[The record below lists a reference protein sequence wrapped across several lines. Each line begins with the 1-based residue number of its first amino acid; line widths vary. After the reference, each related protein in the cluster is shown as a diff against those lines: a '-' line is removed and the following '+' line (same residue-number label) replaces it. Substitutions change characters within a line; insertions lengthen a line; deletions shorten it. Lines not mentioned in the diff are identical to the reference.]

1 MKNRLMFRQWIQ
13 FILSTLLLSF
23 LVSPAFAADDAAEI
37 LKKADEIRNPGS
49 SYFMK
54 VEVKSSGS
62 ENEPSIYEVYLKGN
76 SKTLVKAL
84 APARDKGRNML
95 MIDEDMWAYV
105 PNLKR
110 AVRVSLSQKLSG
122 QTANG
127 DISRTRWSGDYTPK
141 IEKTE
146 DKHWILYL
154 KADKKG
160 LTYDRIRVWVAKKNF
175 RPEKAEYLSLSD
187 KVLKKVEY
195 KGFKGIAGGERPTEI
210 HIQDALNETE
220 KSVITIQ
227 SMEVREHPDSLFNQ
241 NNLK

>member
-1 MKNRLMFRQWIQ
+1 MSFR
-13 FILSTLLLSF
+13 TLFFSLATVIF
-23 LVSPAFAADDAAEI
+23 LTSAQASAEESAAEI
-37 LKKADEIRNPGS
+37 LKKADAIRNPGN

-54 VEVKSSGS
+54 VEVKSTGN
-62 ENEPSIYEVYLKGN
+62 EDEPSIYEVFLKGN

-110 AVRVSLSQKLSG
+110 AVRVSLNQKLSG

-127 DISRTRWSGDYTPK
+127 DISRTRWTGDYTPT
-141 IEKTE
+141 IESSDAKYW
-146 DKHWILYL
+146 KLYL

-160 LTYDRIRVWVAKKNF
+160 LTYDRIRVWVQKKTYK
-175 RPEKAEYLSLSD
+175 PEKAEYLSLSD

-195 KGFKGIAGGERPTEI
+195 KGFKPMAGGDRPTEI

-220 KSVITIQ
+220 RSVIAIQ
-227 SMEVREHPDSLFNQ
+227 SMEVKDHPDSLFNQ
-241 NNLK
+241 NNLKWFFRF

>member
-1 MKNRLMFRQWIQ
+1 MNIR
-13 FILSTLLLSF
+13 TLALVLFSVF
-23 LVSPAFAADDAAEI
+23 LGVQNAVAADNAADI
-37 LKKADEIRNPGS
+37 LKKADEIRNPGN

-54 VEVKSSGS
+54 VEVKSTGS
-62 ENEPSIYEVYLKGN
+62 ENEPSVYEVYLKGN
-76 SKTLVKAL
+76 SKTLVKVL

-110 AVRVSLSQKLSG
+110 AVRVSLNQKLSG

-127 DISRTRWSGDYTPK
+127 DISRTRWTGDYTPT
-141 IEKTE
+141 IQSSD
-146 DKHWILYL
+146 DKYWVLYL

-160 LTYDRIRVWVAKKNF
+160 LTYDRIRVWVLKKGY
-175 RPEKAEYLSLSD
+175 RPDKAEYLSLND

-195 KGFKGIAGGERPTEI
+195 KAFKGIAGGERPTEI
-210 HIQDALNETE
+210 HIQDALNESE
-220 KSVITIQ
+220 KSVIAIQ
-227 SMEVREHPDSLFNQ
+227 SMEVREHPESLFNQ

>member
-1 MKNRLMFRQWIQ
+1 MIFHRSTFLA
-13 FILSTLLLSF
+13 LSLF
-23 LVSPAFAADDAAEI
+23 LGVNFSVVGVFAAEDAATI
-37 LKKADEIRNPGS
+37 LKKADEIRNPGD

-62 ENEPSIYEVYLKGN
+62 DEPSIYEVSLKGN

-110 AVRVSLSQKLSG
+110 AVRVSLSQKLTG

-141 IEKTE
+141 VEKEEGNYTV
-146 DKHWILYL
+146 LYL
-154 KADKKG
+154 QANKKG
-160 LTYDRIRVWVAKKNF
+160 LTYDRIRVWVAKKSY
-175 RPEKAEYLSLSD
+175 RPEKAEYLSLND

-195 KGFKGIAGGERPTEI
+195 KGFKAMANGERPSEI
-210 HIQDALNETE
+210 HIQDALNESE
-220 KSVITIQ
+220 KSVIAIT
-227 SMEVREHPDSLFNQ
+227 SMEVRQFPDSLFNQ

>member
-1 MKNRLMFRQWIQ
+1 MKTRTLSQL
-13 FILSTLLLSF
+13 ILSTLFISNFAL
-23 LVSPAFAADDAAEI
+23 AADDPVAI
-37 LKKADEIRNPGS
+37 LKKADEIRNPGN

-127 DISRTRWSGDYTPK
+127 DISRTRWSGDYTPT

-146 DKHWILYL
+146 GNYWVLYL

-160 LTYDRIRVWVAKKNF
+160 LTYDRIRIWVAKKNF

-220 KSVITIQ
+220 KSVLTIQ
-227 SMEVREHPDSLFNQ
+227 SMEVRDHADSLFNQ